1 MQGDDLAA
9 IAELVAADL
18 AEAVQTVAL
27 LRTMSLQQTLATAGI
42 EARIALRNTKT
53 ATLRVRRHR
62 RNQCQPRD

>member
-27 LRTMSLQQTLATAGI
+27 LRTMTLQKALAAGI